1 MRGRDQATGA
11 ALGLVFGFMLAW
23 SGMASPAVIREALLF
38 EDSYLFLFMAS
49 AVATATI
56 GSHLARRLRSRAVLR
71 DEPIAWSRPR
81 PERRHITGAL
91 LFGVGWGVANVCPG
105 PAAVQVGQGMGWG
118 VADAHR
124 DPARGVAAPAR
135 GRARVRARVGAPRH
149 AGAGSC
155 GAARGQRLNPRA
167 GPRLRRA
174 GTPPRARA
182 VV

>member
-81 PERRHITGAL
+81 PERRHVTGAL

-105 PAAVQVGQGMGWG
+105 PAAVQVGQGLGWG
-118 VADAHR
+118 ALTLTGILLGVWLHQRAGAPESEPASELAAGR
-124 DPARGVAAPAR
+124 EPARVAQ
-135 GRARVRARVGAPRH
+135 
-149 AGAGSC
+149 
-155 GAARGQRLNPRA
+155 AAVSA
-167 GPRLRRA
+167 
-174 GTPPRARA
+174 
-182 VV
+182 